1 MGRTGQGQTLGLGW
15 GAGWQRQ
22 AAKHMI
28 QPAPLSQLQNKQS
41 STQHTSTQSKAPH
54 RTEQLS
60 SARRRAPP
68 PRSAPH
74 PLPAGSTA
82 APSPQG
88 LPVPTPDPSSLF
100 PLSSQIFPKL
110 ESGHFSAPP
119 AVKPSSSSQCT
130 QNKTQTL
137 NLGLEDS
144 LELTLCSSLNLL
156 SAWAFLLFKEH
167 VSRPPLPTPH

>member
-1 MGRTGQGQTLGLGW
+1 MGRTGQGQTLELGW

-22 AAKHMI
+22 AAKHD
-28 QPAPLSQLQNKQS
+28 
-41 STQHTSTQSKAPH
+41 
-54 RTEQLS
+54 
-60 SARRRAPP
+60 SACTPVAAAKYP
-68 PRSAPH
+68 APH